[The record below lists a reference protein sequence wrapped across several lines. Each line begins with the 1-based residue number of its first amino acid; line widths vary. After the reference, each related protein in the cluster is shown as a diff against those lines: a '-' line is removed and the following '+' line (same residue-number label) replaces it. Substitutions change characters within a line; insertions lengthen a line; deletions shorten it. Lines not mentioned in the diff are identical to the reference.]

1 MLLRDHCR
9 LFHIISEV
17 FFFHAEVLPK
27 EPGSGR
33 SSLLALY
40 QNTGPQNTR
49 LWRPSGLVFRRA
61 TGLWATET
69 LLLGGSCRIS
79 QALRPKAEAVIRK
92 DAGSDPLA
100 GLGAPPGE
108 TGGSEHCPRPS
119 TVAAVL
125 GSSLYLED
133 AGAGN
138 LNSVKL

>member
-1 MLLRDHCR
+1 M
-9 LFHIISEV
+9 ISEV
-17 FFFHAEVLPK
+17 FFFNAEVLPK
-27 EPGSGR
+27 VPSSGR

-40 QNTGPQNTR
+40 QNTSPQNTR

-69 LLLGGSCRIS
+69 LLLRGSCRIS

-92 DAGSDPLA
+92 DAGSDALA

-108 TGGSEHCPRPS
+108 TGGSEDPPPPHAPS
-119 TVAAVL
+119 TVEAVP

-138 LNSVKL
+138 LSSVKL